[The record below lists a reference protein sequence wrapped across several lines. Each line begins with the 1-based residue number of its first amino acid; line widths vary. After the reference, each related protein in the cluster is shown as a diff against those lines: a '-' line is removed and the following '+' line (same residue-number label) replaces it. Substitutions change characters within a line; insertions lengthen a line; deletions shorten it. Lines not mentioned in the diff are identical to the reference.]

1 MKNKNIIIIGD
12 FICGKSQILN
22 RLEKNEFSYAHENKL
37 YSFKKIFNIENNQIL
52 VNFFEAPSEQEKFEQ
67 FELKHFDGV
76 IFVFDF
82 GDKDSFIHIG
92 NYFIHE
98 VLESNKIC
106 NVFGIL
112 GNKCDIYELDREISL
127 GEVKNYVNKLK
138 IKLKNYFFLFDEVS
152 AKLNIGI
159 KEFFEKFIKL
169 I

>member
-22 RLEKNEFSYAHENKL
+22 RLENNEFSYDHENKL
-37 YSFKKIFNIENNQIL
+37 FSFKKIFNIENNQIL

>member
-1 MKNKNIIIIGD
+1 MKNKNIVIIGD

-22 RLEKNEFSYAHENKL
+22 RLEKNEFSFAHENKL
-37 YSFKKIFNIENNQIL
+37 FNFKKIFNIENKQIL
-52 VNFFEAPSEQEKFEQ
+52 VNFFEAPSEKKQFEN

-98 VLESNKIC
+98 VLENNKIC
-106 NVFGIL
+106 GVFGIL
-112 GNKCDIYELDREISL
+112 GNKCDIYELDREVSSSD
-127 GEVKNYVNKLK
+127 VKNYINKLK
-138 IKLKNYFFLFDEVS
+138 YKLKNYVFFFNEVS

-159 KEFFEKFIKL
+159 KEFFENFIKN

>member
-22 RLEKNEFSYAHENKL
+22 RLEKNTFSYAHENKL

-52 VNFFEAPSEQEKFEQ
+52 VNFFEAPSEPEKFEQ

-98 VLESNKIC
+98 VLENNKIC

-112 GNKCDIYELDREISL
+112 GNKSDIYELDREISL
-127 GEVKNYVNKLK
+127 ADVKNYVNKLK